1 VSSADFPT
9 ATAMRECLSGHC
21 GNAATFY
28 LGRTA
33 LAYLGLRLVGAKH
46 PVRKAFAAS
55 TAVQAFVLAWVAA
68 GSAEL
73 PSGIAALDGDP
84 RALLYTYLGRSA
96 IAGSGIYLADP
107 ANKHLIRDSLAAI
120 APVEVA
126 VLAWARGG

>member
-1 VSSADFPT
+1 MSNANFPT
-9 ATAMRECLSGHC
+9 ATAMQDCLSGHC

-28 LGRTA
+28 LSRTA
-33 LAYLGLRLVGAKH
+33 LAYLGLRLVGAK
-46 PVRKAFAAS
+46 
-55 TAVQAFVLAWVAA
+55 
-68 GSAEL
+68 
-73 PSGIAALDGDP
+73 
-84 RALLYTYLGRSA
+84 LYTYLGRSA